1 MSTESPHSAGAVT
14 PCEWS
19 LFKAAPDNDNDKRS
33 RRYSAEKVTD
43 VDFADN
49 IALLSNTIDKA
60 QQMLASLEKLQEQ

>member
-1 MSTESPHSAGAVT
+1 MSTESSHSSGAVT

-49 IALLSNTIDKA
+49 IALLSNKIDI
-60 QQMLASLEKLQEQ
+60 